1 MSHDAPTAIKPAPHR
16 RRHVIPSL
24 WLEQMRD
31 LLSLWR
37 KRVRQRR
44 ELRDLKPHQ
53 MRDAGIDPE
62 KVRREAAKP
71 FWQP

>member
-1 MSHDAPTAIKPAPHR
+1 MSNETPTAFKLAHHR
-16 RRHVIPSL
+16 RAQLIPAL
-24 WLEQMRD
+24 WLGQVRD

-44 ELRDLKPHQ
+44 ELLDLDPHL

-62 KVRREAAKP
+62 TIRRVSAKH

>member
-1 MSHDAPTAIKPAPHR
+1 MSHGAPPFVKSTPHR

-24 WLEQMRD
+24 WLGQMRD

-37 KRVRQRR
+37 QRVRQRR
-44 ELRDLKPHQ
+44 ELRDLEPHQ

-62 KVRREAAKP
+62 TIRRETAKH

>member
-1 MSHDAPTAIKPAPHR
+1 MSHGTPFSVKSTPHR
-16 RRHVIPSL
+16 RRNVSPSL
-24 WLEQMRD
+24 WLGKVRD

-37 KRVRQRR
+37 ERVRQRC
-44 ELRDLKPHQ
+44 ELRDLDPHQ

-62 KVRREAAKP
+62 RIRRETAKH